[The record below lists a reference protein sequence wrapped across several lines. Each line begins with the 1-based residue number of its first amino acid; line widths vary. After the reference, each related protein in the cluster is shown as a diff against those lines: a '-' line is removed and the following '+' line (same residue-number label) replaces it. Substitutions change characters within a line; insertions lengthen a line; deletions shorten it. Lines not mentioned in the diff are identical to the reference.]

1 MQLYY
6 FGTAEKPLFGVHH
19 PAQGRTKRSQCVV
32 LCPPIGTELLR
43 SYRAFRQLAS
53 MLAKQ
58 GYDVLRFDYYGTGDS
73 SGDCVE
79 GTLQQ
84 WHQDIHTA
92 IEELKE
98 VSGTDQ
104 VSLVGL
110 RLGATLVAG
119 VAKSDEISRVILWE
133 PVIDGSA
140 YLQDRID
147 TDQFYET
154 AIGHEELTAKRL
166 EEGEPIGIMGF
177 ALSAELRAELNRID
191 VNHFKGINS
200 ERTYLLVRE
209 ESESTEQLQ
218 KVLQDNAGKFGYEH
232 IEHPGEWGEFD
243 AIGSLLLPQ
252 ATIQAVIACLL

>member
-6 FGTAEKPLFGVHH
+6 FGTADKPLFGVHH
-19 PAQGRTKRSQCVV
+19 PAQGRTRRSQCVV

-43 SYRAFRQLAS
+43 SYRAFRQLAT
-53 MLAKQ
+53 MLAKL

-73 SGDCVE
+73 SGDCE
-79 GTLQQ
+79 DGTLKQ
-84 WHQDIHTA
+84 WQQDIHTA

-98 VSGTDQ
+98 VSGTDK

-110 RLGATLVAG
+110 RLGATLVAEI
-119 VAKSDEISRVILWE
+119 AKSGLVSRVVLWE
-133 PVIDGSA
+133 PVIDGAA

-147 TDQFYET
+147 TDQSYET
-154 AIGHEELTAKRL
+154 AIGHEQHTQQNLRDGK
-166 EEGEPIGIMGF
+166 PIGIMGF
-177 ALSAELRAELNRID
+177 AMASELRDGLQSID
-191 VNHFKGINS
+191 VNHFQGIRA
-200 ERTYLLVRE
+200 EHTYLLVRE
-209 ESESTEQLQ
+209 ESQATEKLQ
-218 KVLQDNAGKFGYEH
+218 KVLQGNEGKFGYEH